1 MVKNKAR
8 STALKTMR
16 DLVADGWQS
25 EALIVDAAAEAIGG
39 DDQAKMTARRVWDEF
54 FKIHVAN

>member
-1 MVKNKAR
+1 MVKDKAR
-8 STALKTMR
+8 STALKIMR
-16 DLVADGWQS
+16 DMVADGWQS

-39 DDQAKMTARRVWDEF
+39 DDKARMIAQRVWDEF